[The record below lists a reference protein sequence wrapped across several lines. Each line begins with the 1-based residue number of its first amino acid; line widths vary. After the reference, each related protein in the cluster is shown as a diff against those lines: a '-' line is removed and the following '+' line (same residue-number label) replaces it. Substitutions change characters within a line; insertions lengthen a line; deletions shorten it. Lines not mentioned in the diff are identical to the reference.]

1 MLSGHFFETQKAAF
15 RRARCRQCPVLSGH
29 ILVPPFFY
37 EIVKTV
43 EKRQLFW
50 FFAFLQKRSKLSKIR
65 DHFFES
71 MLILPCRLKKCA
83 FREGLERVK
92 LRKYRWRAPCIKKS
106 HCGLWRGLP
115 IKVLRDRSE
124 PRSRQPPLV
133 EQKRISY

>member
-1 MLSGHFFETQKAAF
+1 MLSGHFFATRKTAF
-15 RRARCRQCPVLSGH
+15 RTARCRQCPVLSGH
-29 ILVPPFFY
+29 CLTPPFFY
-37 EIVKTV
+37 EIVKTA
-43 EKRQLFW
+43 EKRQFFQ
-50 FFAFLQKRSKLSKIR
+50 FFAFFAKTKQAIENPRPL
-65 DHFFES
+65 FEVNVDAS
-71 MLILPCRLKKCA
+71 ASIKKKCA

-133 EQKRISY
+133 